1 MAATFRCR
9 TEKASETTGLLISIL
24 MRYPEVASVN
34 YDPEKQML
42 KFTFLCSKI
51 LEGKEIELLKEMIL
65 DAVGVYNSL
74 EDKEAGNIFFEHY
87 VYGDTTVIE
96 LQRDVC
102 TLIGEE
108 ITLIVGLLRQFLG
121 KNLLVEESN
130 LLGEDLVEQDEVI
143 NYVLENIRL
152 PKHEKQL
159 VAFREEGRV
168 LVFNK

>member
-1 MAATFRCR
+1 MALTFRCR

-34 YDPEKQML
+34 YDPERQVL

-51 LEGKEIELLKEMIL
+51 LKAEEIESLKEMIF

-74 EDKEAGNIFFEHY
+74 ENKKDGNIFFEY
-87 VYGDTTVIE
+87 NVCGDTTVIE

-102 TLIGEE
+102 TLIGKE

-121 KNLLVEESN
+121 EDLLVEESN
-130 LLGEDLVEQDEVI
+130 LIGEDLLEQDEVI
-143 NYVLENIRL
+143 DYVLENIRL
-152 PKHEKQL
+152 PKYEKQL